1 MDAFSPETLLLDT
14 PLARRLYTR
23 YAASL
28 PIVDYHSHV
37 DARDICEDRHFENLS
52 ALWLAHDHYKWR
64 ILRLAGVRESD
75 ITGDGPDWEKFLAFA
90 RALPQA
96 AGSPVATWCHMEL
109 RHYFG
114 YTGVLN
120 EQTARQVWTRT
131 ARRLHRPDFGVQG
144 LLARS
149 GVRYLATTDDPA
161 DDLRYHLA
169 WQQNPA
175 LDLIL
180 SPTFR
185 PDRALDCTKPDW
197 PRYLARLAGAAGCG
211 TDTLAGTQQ
220 ALLRRM
226 DAFAAAGC
234 RASDHA
240 LPRLAFAPCDA
251 RQAAALYRRA
261 LAGRT
266 LTPRQ
271 AARLQTHLLL
281 FCAAAYQ
288 QRGWAMQLHLGCLRN
303 VNTVQAQALGPDTG
317 FDCIGPSGCA
327 SLAAL
332 LDTLQRRRA
341 LPRMIVY
348 SLDAGDNAYLD
359 TLLSSF
365 PQQEPGWLQHGSAW
379 WFHDHAAGIA
389 AQLESQAQQ
398 GLLGHFIGM
407 LTDSRSFTSFVRHDY
422 FRRVLCSLLGRWA
435 SAGLCPPDEAAL
447 GGIVRAVCYENA
459 CRFFRLPEA
468 GTRNN
473 LQGGAQ

>member
-1 MDAFSPETLLLDT
+1 MWTPGTSARTGTLKISLPSGWRTIIINGASCAWLGPGARETL
-14 PLARRLYTR
+14 
-23 YAASL
+23 
-28 PIVDYHSHV
+28 
-37 DARDICEDRHFENLS
+37 
-52 ALWLAHDHYKWR
+52 
-64 ILRLAGVRESD
+64 

-120 EQTARQVWTRT
+120 EQTARQVWARA

-149 GVRYLATTDDPA
+149 RVRYLATTDDPA

-169 WQQNPA
+169 WQRDPA
-175 LDLIL
+175 LNLIL

-197 PRYLARLAGAAGCG
+197 PRYLARLAEAAGCG
-211 TDTLAGTQQ
+211 TDTLAGIQQ

-240 LPRLAFAPCDA
+240 LSRLTFAPCDA
-251 RQAAALYRRA
+251 RQAAALYHRA

-281 FCAAAYQ
+281 FCGRGLSAAGLGHAAAS
-288 QRGWAMQLHLGCLRN
+288 GLP
-303 VNTVQAQALGPDTG
+303 AQCQYRPGTG
-317 FDCIGPSGCA
+317 
-327 SLAAL
+327 
-332 LDTLQRRRA
+332 
-341 LPRMIVY
+341 
-348 SLDAGDNAYLD
+348 AG
-359 TLLSSF
+359 
-365 PQQEPGWLQHGSAW
+365 
-379 WFHDHAAGIA
+379 AGY
-389 AQLESQAQQ
+389 
-398 GLLGHFIGM
+398 GL
-407 LTDSRSFTSFVRHDY
+407 
-422 FRRVLCSLLGRWA
+422 
-435 SAGLCPPDEAAL
+435 
-447 GGIVRAVCYENA
+447 
-459 CRFFRLPEA
+459 
-468 GTRNN
+468 
-473 LQGGAQ
+473 